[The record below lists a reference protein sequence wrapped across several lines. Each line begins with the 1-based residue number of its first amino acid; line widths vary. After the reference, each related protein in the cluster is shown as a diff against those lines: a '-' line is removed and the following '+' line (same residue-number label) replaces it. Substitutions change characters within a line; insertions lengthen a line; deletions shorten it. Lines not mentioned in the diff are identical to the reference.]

1 MVTKTLG
8 QFEKNVGISFSYVK
22 KDLLS
27 VNDMVSDLHEKIQH
41 LSMNQAM
48 LVDKVIK
55 LEQMVTKKEIKREIK
70 KAPARRKAAPK
81 KAKAKKNSKPVKKI
95 VKETTVYQ

>member
-1 MVTKTLG
+1 MVTKTLS

-41 LSMNQAM
+41 LSLNQAM
-48 LVDKVIK
+48 LLEKVMK
-55 LEQMVTKKEIKREIK
+55 LEQKIVSK
-70 KAPARRKAAPK
+70 PAVKVAPK
-81 KAKAKKNSKPVKKI
+81 KAKKTAAKKTAKKI
-95 VKETTVYQ
+95 VKKETITYK

>member
-1 MVTKTLG
+1 MVTKTLQ

-27 VNDMVSDLHEKIQH
+27 VNDMVSELHEKIQH

-48 LVDKVIK
+48 LVDKVIR

-70 KAPARRKAAPK
+70 EAPKKRKAAPK
-81 KAKAKKNSKPVKKI
+81 KDKAKKNSKPVKKI
-95 VKETTVYQ
+95 VKETTYL